1 MCFKGVFCFSFFF
14 SRVTGCN
21 ILSVV
26 KVWMCL
32 KNAFDCVV
40 DLCLVE
46 IYGASAF
53 KDSRTATG
61 ALDLK

>member
-1 MCFKGVFCFSFFF
+1 M
-14 SRVTGCN
+14 
-21 ILSVV
+21 SVV

-46 IYGASAF
+46 IYGAPAF

>member
-1 MCFKGVFCFSFFF
+1 M
-14 SRVTGCN
+14 
-21 ILSVV
+21 SVL
-26 KVWMCL
+26 KIWMYL
-32 KNAFDCVV
+32 NDAFDCVV

>member
-1 MCFKGVFCFSFFF
+1 M
-14 SRVTGCN
+14 
-21 ILSVV
+21 SVV

-32 KNAFDCVV
+32 NNAFDCVV